1 METQA
6 LEEQPELP
14 EFTRVGPYRLL
25 QQLGEGGMG
34 VVHLALDPAG
44 KAVAIKVL
52 RPHVA
57 ADPASRTRLQRE
69 VETLSRIRHPNV
81 APIVDHDV
89 TGDLPYVVTKYIAGP
104 GLDEVVDS
112 DGPLRGEALV
122 RVGKGLA
129 AALHA
134 IHEAGVIHRDVKPG
148 NILLLDGEPIL
159 IDFGIA
165 HVADDV
171 RLTRTGLVM
180 GTPGYL
186 SPEIVEGA
194 EVTESTDWWGWAATL
209 GFAAQGRPPFGRGTM
224 ESILSRVVRGE
235 ADLAGVDPA
244 LVPLLDAALSPEAE
258 DRPTDTEV
266 LRALERYAHGGD
278 VTDVLRVVPA
288 RAVPPTQVI
297 GAAPTAVLPPVA
309 PAAPPRT
316 VAPAPP
322 RVAPAVSAQPSAGY
336 AAPPPAGYAAP
347 PRPAPAAWAPG
358 GLPYRVPD
366 EPEPTYARPVA
377 APAAA
382 PGFGAPRQGVP
393 GSDLEPTAPAG
404 PPSPGG
410 GPGEGYHGPNRPMP
424 PRPAMAGDPRIGRA
438 TRGGV
443 LAALAA
449 VLIVGAAALPAAACL
464 GALLFSV
471 LARTADRS
479 VTSLVLRRHNKGERS
494 SDLALAILASPI
506 HVLSGAIATLA
517 ACLIPAAVGLAG
529 VFASLLATRLANLP
543 LTASR
548 EYAVSLAIGMALAVM
563 MAWWGP
569 GGAGLRR
576 GSRSLA
582 RGIAPGPVAAQ
593 VIGAVLIASAGAIA
607 AWAAFSSGAPLW
619 WPGQDAPVIFSSL
632 LTSP

>member
-112 DGPLRGEALV
+112 DGPLLGEALV

-410 GPGEGYHGPNRPMP
+410 GPGEGYHGPNRPLP

-494 SDLALAILASPI
+494 SDLALAILVSPI
-506 HVLSGAIATLA
+506 HVLSGTIATLA

>member
-244 LVPLLDAALSPEAE
+244 LVPLLDAALSPEAD

-494 SDLALAILASPI
+494 SDLALAILVSPI
-506 HVLSGAIATLA
+506 HVLSGTIATLA

>member
-244 LVPLLDAALSPEAE
+244 LVPLLDAALSPEAD

-288 RAVPPTQVI
+288 RAVPPTQVS

-393 GSDLEPTAPAG
+393 GSDLEPAAPAG
-404 PPSPGG
+404 PPSTGG
-410 GPGEGYHGPNRPMP
+410 GPGDVYRGPNRPMP

-494 SDLALAILASPI
+494 SDLALAILVSPI
-506 HVLSGAIATLA
+506 HVLSGTIATLA